1 MNTPGSSD
9 FQNLLP
15 MLMMGSSRGT
25 EQNMMWMFYMFVVQH
40 VLRMVPSLFSWIQSM
55 VETWLSNRV
64 KRVVSGAE
72 LEPKIN
78 ASMLLVRRYER
89 GELQGEP
96 NDLFDSIVQYVVGL
110 PQTRFL
116 RVSPTGIFT
125 IQNKEAIEMLSSI
138 FLKQKRVEYDED
150 DFLVKLVIEVYSYK
164 HDLEYLQT
172 ELDRIKSRY
181 VLEKSNQLGK
191 EIYYMDEIPHDVPMT
206 VGGEINYDLIP
217 KTIHFTMTP
226 LHTNKNLNNLYGEK
240 VRTVRNR
247 VRFFMDNKAY
257 YEEKGIPYTLGI
269 LLHGEPGCGKTSLI
283 KAIAKETNR
292 HVCNIRLTPTTT
304 VRQLKSL
311 FFSPKLTITQDGQT
325 QVLDVPM
332 ERRILVFED
341 IDCASDV
348 VLGREWKTQRPS
360 SQKEKDPSPPEEKNP
375 PSESE
380 DTGEITPFETNDHGP
395 LSPDYF
401 SAPFKPPSHVTN
413 VGRTDLVSKKK
424 NNEHSQEVTLSF
436 LLNLIDGVLETPGR
450 ILIMT
455 TNHAERLDR
464 ALIRPGRIDVQIE
477 FTKASL
483 RDICEMIQGVT
494 DHVTTIESLR
504 AKGVLD
510 TSFTVAQ
517 VMQRIFENI
526 SSLDAIVD
534 SLTRV

>member
-1 MNTPGSSD
+1 MN
-9 FQNLLP
+9 
-15 MLMMGSSRGT
+15 
-25 EQNMMWMFYMFVVQH
+25 
-40 VLRMVPSLFSWIQSM
+40 
-55 VETWLSNRV
+55 
-64 KRVVSGAE
+64 
-72 LEPKIN
+72 
-78 ASMLLVRRYER
+78 
-89 GELQGEP
+89 
-96 NDLFDSIVQYVVGL
+96 
-110 PQTRFL
+110 
-116 RVSPTGIFT
+116 
-125 IQNKEAIEMLSSI
+125 NK
-138 FLKQKRVEYDED
+138 
-150 DFLVKLVIEVYSYK
+150 
-164 HDLEYLQT
+164 T
-172 ELDRIKSRY
+172 
-181 VLEKSNQLGK
+181 
-191 EIYYMDEIPHDVPMT
+191 
-206 VGGEINYDLIP
+206 
-217 KTIHFTMTP
+217 
-226 LHTNKNLNNLYGEK
+226 
-240 VRTVRNR
+240 
-247 VRFFMDNKAY
+247 Y

-311 FFSPKLTITQDGQT
+311 FFSQKLTITQDGQT

-348 VLGREWKTQRPS
+348 VLSREWKTQRPS
-360 SQKEKDPSPPEEKNP
+360 SQKEEDPSPPEEKNP
-375 PSESE
+375 PSESG
-380 DTGEITPFETNDHGP
+380 DTGEITPFETNDDGP

-401 SAPFKPPSHVTN
+401 SAPFKLPSHVTN

-455 TNHAERLDR
+455 TNHADRLDR

-483 RDICEMIQGVT
+483 CDICEMIQGVT
-494 DHVTTIESLR
+494 DHVTTVESLR
-504 AKGVLD
+504 ANGVLD

-526 SSLDAIVD
+526 SSLDAIVK
-534 SLTRV
+534 SLTFV